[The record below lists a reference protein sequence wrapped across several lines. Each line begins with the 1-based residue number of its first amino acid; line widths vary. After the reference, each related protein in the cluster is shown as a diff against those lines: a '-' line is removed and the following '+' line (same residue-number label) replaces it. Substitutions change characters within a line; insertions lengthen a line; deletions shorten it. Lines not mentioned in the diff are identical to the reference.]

1 MSTRKFIL
9 LAVGVL
15 GAAWG
20 LLQLYTLLTLPE
32 NPPIVRQ
39 PSWDSPETRA
49 LVERACYDCHS
60 NETVWPWYS
69 HIAPISWL
77 VQRDVEEGRDE
88 LNFSEWTRAQEGE
101 ESAETIRDGSMP
113 PRSYLLTHPEARLS
127 DSQLVALT
135 NGLAAT
141 FGDEGEDADDDEDD

>member
-15 GAAWG
+15 GAVWG

-69 HIAPISWL
+69 KIAPLSFVIR
-77 VQRDVEEGRDE
+77 QDVRNGRE
-88 LNFSEWTRAQEGE
+88 VLNYSEWGVGEPDEGLH
-101 ESAETIRDGSMP
+101 SMIDTISKEQMP
-113 PRSYLLTHPEARLS
+113 LPYYAIIQADARLTRDQRS
-127 DSQLVALT
+127 RLID
-135 NGLAAT
+135 GLI
-141 FGDEGEDADDDEDD
+141 ESLE